1 VDACVLCKRACVLCV
16 LCASG
21 VVFPA
26 EVVVVVLGFIFW
38 RIISSAV
45 VLFFVFASFADP
57 DLTWQVF
64 APRPVWARQR
74 LARLPER
81 F

>member
-1 VDACVLCKRACVLCV
+1 MRVLCKRACVLCV
-16 LCASG
+16 LCAS
-21 VVFPA
+21 VDVFPA
-26 EVVVVVLGFIFW
+26 EVVVVVLGFFGGC
-38 RIISSAV
+38 IIPSSV
-45 VLFFVFASFADP
+45 VLFMFFGLFADP

-64 APRPVWARQR
+64 ARRPVWARQR